1 MADPNPNTPTAGD
14 ADKAAKSLTKAAA
27 AKAVRRPVV
36 KTEKDGSQ
44 TTTYVAVKEDEV
56 LAFRD
61 YGDHVTVVTVDGQ
74 KFDSRDTPAKADA
87 KA

>member
-1 MADPNPNTPTAGD
+1 MADPNPNTPPAGD
-14 ADKAAKSLTKAAA
+14 ADKAAKSMTKAAA

-36 KTEKDGSQ
+36 DKEGKTS
-44 TTTYVAVKEDEV
+44 YVAVKEDEV

-74 KFDSRDTPAKADA
+74 KFDSRDTPAKA
-87 KA
+87 

>member
-1 MADPNPNTPTAGD
+1 MADPLQTKTEGD
-14 ADKAAKSLTKAAA
+14 ADKAAKSMTKAAA

-44 TTTYVAVKEDEV
+44 TTTFVAVKEDEV

-61 YGDHVTVVTVDGQ
+61 YGTHVVVITVDGQ
-74 KFDSRDTPAKADA
+74 KFDSRDVPAKA
-87 KA
+87 